1 MSGPPAGRTPDPG
14 IGGEARL
21 TRLALGVYVLLV
33 AYASLHPLSGWRDPG
48 TPLFAFL
55 AAPWPRWITAFDVV
69 SNVAGYFP
77 LGALCVFALAPRM
90 RGPAA
95 IAVATACGAA
105 LSVVLEG
112 AQTFLPTR
120 VASNLDVITNIAGSL
135 AGAIAASLAAPWL
148 AGTESLKRLRERT
161 IIAGTEADFG
171 LLLLALWLFAQL
183 NPTTLLFGAGDLRD
197 LLADAAG
204 PARAPQ
210 LFLSIE
216 ALTAAGNFLAV
227 SLLASLLARPGA
239 PLRRNLL
246 GLLAAALAARALAF
260 AVLMPAEPVLI
271 WLTHGAQLGLAG
283 GLVLMLVATTL
294 PRTARLAVAAVLLMA
309 ATVLVNLSPPNPYTA
324 AMLKLWQQ
332 GHFLN
337 FNGLTRL
344 VSAMWPFAALVYL
357 VLLATRGGSERP
369 LR

>member
-1 MSGPPAGRTPDPG
+1 MSGLPASRAADPG
-14 IGGEARL
+14 IGGAARFA
-21 TRLALGVYVLLV
+21 RLALGVYVLLV

-48 TPLFAFL
+48 TPFFAFL
-55 AAPWPRWITAFDVV
+55 AAPWPRWITPFDVV
-69 SNVAGYFP
+69 SNVLSYLP
-77 LGALCVFALAPRM
+77 LGMLCAVALPPRV
-90 RGPAA
+90 RAPAA
-95 IAVATACGAA
+95 ILAATACGAA
-105 LSVVLEG
+105 LSVVLEA
-112 AQTFLPTR
+112 AQTFLPAR
-120 VASNLDVITNIAGSL
+120 VASNLDVLANT
-135 AGAIAASLAAPWL
+135 AGAFAGGVVGLLAAPWL
-148 AGTESLKRLRERT
+148 AGKESLRHLRERT
-161 IIAGTEADFG
+161 IIPGSEAELG
-171 LLLLALWLFAQL
+171 LVLLGLWLFAQL

-197 LLADAAG
+197 LLAEAAG

-239 PLRRNLL
+239 PLRRYLL
-246 GLLAAALAARALAF
+246 GLLVAALAARTLAF
-260 AVLMPAEPVLI
+260 AVLMPTEPPLA
-271 WLTHGAQLGLAG
+271 WLTQGAQLGLAG
-283 GLVLMLVATTL
+283 GLVLMLVAMTL

-344 VSAMWPFAALVYL
+344 VSAMWPFAALAYL
-357 VLLATRGGSERP
+357 VLLATRGGSERA